1 MEFTE
6 TNENGASFVRTSVC
20 MAVIP
25 PEVLVT
31 FFLPYLDPVHL
42 TQASGVCN
50 AWRSAV
56 HETVNWWV
64 LWNAKEIEKE
74 TRWSWWR
81 FPSWPFSRATTHN
94 MRKIALPFPE
104 SVQHSVIHDFLRKKS
119 FPQRVKVSLNRY
131 GIDFDGRPIT
141 EQDLRDVQYS
151 KSWRFFNLEWHMNLK
166 KHAEEYDDEKKPG
179 WENDVFGWD
188 DELAALSYPNP
199 AGGGATQFPV
209 SRSNDVDYALRPTS
223 SPEFNGAFDRTDTSA
238 VDPWMGSSD
247 TGRIVTDGAFE
258 WNQFFVDLTQYLHI
272 YKGDWRA
279 RYTKD
284 HSLLVQPTEEDVR
297 LLKTAQENG
306 DDTTIQQLG
315 EKYFPSSIRVD
326 TPELHKMDELD
337 LQNAEAALPS
347 NYYTGYGLW
356 SQMGGRPGMKKQ
368 AGGE

>member
-188 DELAALSYPNP
+188 DELAALTGP
-199 AGGGATQFPV
+199 FPEPPPTHIPV
-209 SRSNDVDYALRPTS
+209 TSANDVDYALRPTS
-223 SPEFNGAFDRTDTSA
+223 SPEFNHAFDRRDKTA
-238 VDPWMGSSD
+238 VDPWMGASK
-247 TGRIVTDGAFE
+247 TGRVRKDYSSYLLANLADI
-258 WNQFFVDLTQYLHI
+258 LHI
-272 YKGDWRA
+272 HTSGRRA
-279 RYTKD
+279 RYHQQHD
-284 HSLLVQPTEEDVR
+284 VLMSMTEEDSE
-297 LLKTAQENG
+297 LFDAAKTGG
-306 DDTTIQQLG
+306 DQATLRQLG
-315 EKYFPSSIRVD
+315 AKYFPEKYRVS
-326 TPELHKMDELD
+326 TPELEQLAEQEL
-337 LQNAEAALPS
+337 EAAHRGLPS
-347 NYYTGYGLW
+347 NHYCG
-356 SQMGGRPGMKKQ
+356 SFAIKAQ
-368 AGGE
+368 